1 MVMPNKRVVHDIGKV
16 NLSLTPC
23 QMGVD
28 NPKLGETI
36 RLWKYAPNVC

>member
-1 MVMPNKRVVHDIGKV
+1 MVMTIKRIFYDTKKV

-36 RLWKYAPNVC
+36 RLWKYTSEVC

>member
-1 MVMPNKRVVHDIGKV
+1 MVMTIKRVFHNIGKV

-36 RLWKYAPNVC
+36 KLWKYTSEVC